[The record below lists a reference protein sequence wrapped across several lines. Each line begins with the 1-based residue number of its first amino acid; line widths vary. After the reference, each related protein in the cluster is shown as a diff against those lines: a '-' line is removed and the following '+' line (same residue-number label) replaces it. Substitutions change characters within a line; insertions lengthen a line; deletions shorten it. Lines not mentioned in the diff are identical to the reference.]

1 LPDSSVVASFI
12 DSVQSQLRTGMLL
25 IDTSTGDPLQTA
37 ALGESLAAQNVE
49 YLDATVLGSSAV
61 VRDGQAIV
69 MAGGTQQ
76 GFDSAGD
83 VFESFAKRA
92 FRVGPWGGGS
102 RMKLVVNLVLGLNRL
117 ALAEGL
123 TLARALQLDLPTALE
138 VLQAGAAY
146 SAAMDAKGAKMIS
159 GDFSPQARLSQHLKD
174 VRLML
179 QSAER
184 TGVKLPL
191 SEVHRELLERAEA
204 AGFGELD
211 NSAILRAFDL

>member
-1 LPDSSVVASFI
+1 VRTVGLVGLGLLGSALAKRLMAAPMRVVGYDLLPARRQEFAAAGGHAVDSAADVVGQCDWIVLSLPDSSVVASFI

-146 SAAMDAKGAKMIS
+146 SAAMAPK
-159 GDFSPQARLSQHLKD
+159 
-174 VRLML
+174 
-179 QSAER
+179 
-184 TGVKLPL
+184 
-191 SEVHRELLERAEA
+191 
-204 AGFGELD
+204 
-211 NSAILRAFDL
+211 